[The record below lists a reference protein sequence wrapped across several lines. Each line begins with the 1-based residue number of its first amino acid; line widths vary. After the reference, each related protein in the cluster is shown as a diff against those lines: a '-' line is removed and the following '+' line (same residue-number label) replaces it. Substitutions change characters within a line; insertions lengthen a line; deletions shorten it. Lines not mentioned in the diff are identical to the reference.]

1 MAPTRTVGRETG
13 ESLSKVKMRPGAI
26 VVSGVASKRPPQT
39 DLAKDGCVIE
49 TAPAYR
55 SDKALNISILPGR
68 SGCRRA
74 NSNTHGP

>member
-39 DLAKDGCVIE
+39 DLAKDDGVIQAL
-49 TAPAYR
+49 AP
-55 SDKALNISILPGR
+55 D
-68 SGCRRA
+68 
-74 NSNTHGP
+74 